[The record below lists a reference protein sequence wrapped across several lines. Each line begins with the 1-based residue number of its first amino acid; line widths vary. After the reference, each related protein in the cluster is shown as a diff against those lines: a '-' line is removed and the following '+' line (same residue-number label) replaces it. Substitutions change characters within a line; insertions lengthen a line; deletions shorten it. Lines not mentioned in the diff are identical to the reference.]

1 MKSPLTEKQK
11 RCSVNFSN
19 TREPRIAID
28 ALGIIEVGG
37 ARSVTLPLLQ
47 RVFQQ
52 KSDWHFYCFL
62 TKKEEMLDFPNVKQ
76 IILPLSKGL
85 LSRLAFQFIIPFYVL
100 LHKINVTHFIKSQGS
115 ILFSSKKVLTIYD
128 CTILKY
134 PDYFSLPSRL
144 FWRYI
149 QPVMSR
155 YMDHIITIS
164 NDAKMEINQYLHISP
179 EKIAVIYPAPQFES
193 VGQIVDSDEERTKRI
208 YNIEQDYLLYIGQIG
223 MKKNLMTLIKAYN
236 VLQNSEVAPPPLL
249 MAGPRYYLSDA
260 GEIFSAIEALGLQDQ
275 IRYLGAV
282 EKGELEVILKN
293 AMMLLFPSIHEGF
306 GIPIA
311 EAMQLGVPVISS
323 NTSVMPEVL
332 DGAGALVDDFLSPE
346 AWSEKIKELIQHP
359 EIRQTLSLKGLERSK
374 TFSWDTSANQL
385 IQIYEDL
392 LKPDDKDY

>member
-1 MKSPLTEKQK
+1 MKSHSTEKHK
-11 RCSVNFSN
+11 RCSVSFRN

-62 TKKEEMLDFPNVKQ
+62 TKEEETLDFPNVKQ

-100 LHKINVTHFIKSQGS
+100 FHKIDVTHFIKSQGS
-115 ILFSSKKVLTIYD
+115 ILFSSKKILTIYD

-149 QPVMSR
+149 QPAMSR
-155 YMDHIITIS
+155 YMDQIITIS
-164 NDAKMEINQYLHISP
+164 NDAKMEINQYLNISP

-193 VGQIVDSDEERTKRI
+193 IGQIIDSDEEQTKRI

-236 VLQNSEVAPPPLL
+236 ILRNSEVAPPPLL
-249 MAGPRYYLSDA
+249 LAGPRYYLSDA

-332 DGAGALVDDFLSPE
+332 EGAGALVDDFLSPE

-359 EIRQTLSLKGLERSK
+359 EVRQTLSLKGLERSK
-374 TFSWDTSANQL
+374 TFSWDTSANKL

-392 LKPDDKDY
+392 LKPDDNNY